1 MHPDYKAVSTEIPV
15 NDPEKMAQFQE
26 LMNQGQ
32 DLLVEHIKELGGE
45 LGLSYSDA
53 SSIYYLRTR
62 SRWTQ
67 ELEDRLIQANRAG
80 HSIPTTDGGE
90 AERLAELGF

>member
-1 MHPDYKAVSTEIPV
+1 MHPDYNAVSAQIPV

-26 LMNQGQ
+26 LMNAAQ
-32 DLLVEHIKELGGE
+32 DRLVEHIHKLADE

-67 ELEDRLIQANRAG
+67 ELEDRLILANRAG
-80 HSIPTTDGGE
+80 HSIQTTDGGE
-90 AERLAELGF
+90 AERLVERGF